1 MSQPDF
7 SLERPTTA
15 LPGSLSQRVDR
26 TCCLHIGFLAPWRL
40 AKSGESYGNT
50 LKNSS
55 RTNSVVRW
63 LDLFWSLS
71 SPRAVTNVTDCD
83 NGDNTFSKRLWNPSE
98 CMFSHILTVRFLCF
112 QNAQGHQSELQCFRK
127 RKSSILLPREKKH
140 QNHPESCPWSWRSLD
155 TSHRYS

>member
-1 MSQPDF
+1 MSLQPDF
-7 SLERPTTA
+7 SLERQPTTA

-40 AKSGESYGNT
+40 AKSGESHGNT
-50 LKNSS
+50 QAEPILF
-55 RTNSVVRW
+55 RLRW
-63 LDLFWSLS
+63 LDTFWSLS

-98 CMFSHILTVRFLCF
+98 CMFSHILTVRFVCF

-127 RKSSILLPREKKH
+127 RKSSILLPRERKH
-140 QNHPESCPWSWRSLD
+140 QNHPESCPWSWNVLEISGYI
-155 TSHRYS
+155 S